1 MATKLNQI
9 LAVEKGVKNSTY
21 AETSKFYKTLQK
33 KEPLSGIA
41 RNYTPKDDD
50 GDQLPSESTKLQVR
64 AEDVL
69 DEVRREMVKLF
80 DVTFAK
86 DATNTRARADVV
98 VDGTTL
104 VADVPVTYLLFLEK
118 QLGDLAAII
127 KAIPVLDPTEEWHY
141 DAAQDAFATEPIKT
155 TRTKKVPRNH
165 VKAEATEKH
174 PAQVEMYFE
183 DVIVGTWSTVRYSG
197 AVSQAR
203 VNRLREKVEKLSKAV
218 KYAREQ
224 ANQTE
229 VVEVAVGKAIFDY
242 LLGE

>member
-21 AETSKFYKTLQK
+21 TETSKFYKTLQK

-86 DATNTRARADVV
+86 DATNTRARADVA

-127 KAIPVLDPTEEWHY
+127 KAIPVLDPTEEW
-141 DAAQDAFATEPIKT
+141 QNATNNL
-155 TRTKKVPRNH
+155 V
-165 VKAEATEKH
+165 V
-174 PAQVEMYFE
+174 
-183 DVIVGTWSTVRYSG
+183 
-197 AVSQAR
+197 
-203 VNRLREKVEKLSKAV
+203 RLRELD
-218 KYAREQ
+218 Y
-224 ANQTE
+224 E
-229 VVEVAVGKAIFDY
+229 VDVSP
-242 LLGE
+242 

>member
-1 MATKLNQI
+1 MPKLNQI
-9 LAVEKGVKNSTY
+9 LAVEKGVKTSTY
-21 AETSKFYKTLQK
+21 TETNKFYKTLQK
-33 KEPLSGIA
+33 KEPLAGIS

-50 GDQLPSESTKLQVR
+50 GDQLPAESTKLQVR

-69 DEVRREMVKLF
+69 NDVRNEMVKLF

-86 DATNTRARADVV
+86 DATNTRALADVV

-104 VADVPVTYLLFLEK
+104 VKNAPVTYLLFLEK
-118 QLGDLAAII
+118 QINDLAAII
-127 KAIPVLDPTEEWHY
+127 KAIPVLDPTEDWHY
-141 DAAQDAFATEPIKT
+141 DETTAAYATDPIKT

-165 VKAEATEKH
+165 VKAEATDRH

-183 DVIVGTWSTVRYSG
+183 DVIVGTWSTVKYSG
-197 AVSQAR
+197 AVSQQR
-203 VNRLREKVEKLSKAV
+203 INRLREKVEKLGKAV

-224 ANQTE
+224 ANQTD
-229 VVEVAVGKAIFDY
+229 VVEVPVGKAIFDY